1 MQKDFAARA
10 DWCVMPPEEA
20 NHPPVVQLDHPPDLT
35 VKPGTEVKLSARGSF
50 DPDGDE
56 FSYKW
61 WYYGEAG
68 TFDGEIRLINPQTEQ
83 VTLIVPNEETE
94 LHLVCEVEDTGDPQ
108 LTRYARVIINV
119 EY

>member
-1 MQKDFAARA
+1 MKVRENTWLDPVPFEGYRYPEGRWYTGTAWGRNYMRSVYPERQDQMADYFKPLVRWTDAMQKDFAARA

-56 FSYKW
+56 FS
-61 WYYGEAG
+61 
-68 TFDGEIRLINPQTEQ
+68 
-83 VTLIVPNEETE
+83 
-94 LHLVCEVEDTGDPQ
+94 
-108 LTRYARVIINV
+108 
-119 EY
+119 